1 MSRLDE
7 LPPDQR
13 AALSLLLR
21 QRKSYGEVAGMLG
34 LPERAVHDRAHAAL
48 AVLAPAQ
55 ARELPAERREEI
67 GDYLLSQQ
75 TGVAERLRTRSYI
88 GGSEPARAWA
98 QALSDELSPLAATP
112 LPDIP
117 AATAPAP
124 ATHAPPVSP
133 APPAPA
139 SPAPPAPVAD
149 PGGGPGAPDQHS
161 HPASGS
167 SAPSSRLGGALLL
180 AAIVVAVV
188 VTVILITTGGS
199 SKHHAKTTSSRASS
213 KSGPTVG
220 PQLPLTS
227 PSPSSKSS
235 GAVVV
240 LSEKGKRAFY
250 IEAQN
255 LPSTRGFYYAIWL
268 YNSPTNAKALS
279 RSPAVGSNHK
289 LAGGSALP
297 ANAGSYHEILL
308 TRETESRPTH
318 PGKIVLR
325 GAFRVTG

>member
-34 LPERAVHDRAHAAL
+34 LPERSVHDRAHAAL

-55 ARELPAERREEI
+55 ARGLPPERREEI

-75 TGVAERLRTRSYI
+75 PGVAERLHTRSYI
-88 GGSEPARAWA
+88 GGSDAARAWA
-98 QALSDELSPLAATP
+98 QALSDELSPLATTP

-117 AATAPAP
+117 APAVQAAPG
-124 ATHAPPVSP
+124 THAQPDAP
-133 APPAPA
+133 APPAA
-139 SPAPPAPVAD
+139 APVSTTA
-149 PGGGPGAPDQHS
+149 APAARAPLAAAQ
-161 HPASGS
+161 PPGS

-188 VTVILITTGGS
+188 VAVILITSSGGS
-199 SKHHAKTTSSRASS
+199 SKHAAKTTSSNASS

-220 PQLPLTS
+220 PQLPLRP

-240 LSEKGKRAFY
+240 LSEKSKRAFY

-255 LPSTRGFYYAIWL
+255 LPATHGFYYAIWL
-268 YNSPTNAKALS
+268 YNSPTSAKALS
-279 RSPAVGSNHK
+279 RSPAVGSSHK

-325 GAFRVTG
+325 GAFRLTG